1 MADCFGEIG
10 NSSNYVETIP
20 KIPNQQAPHVLRLI
34 KTSPKKPEDP
44 NFAEAKGNARKS
56 DFINYDIFYF
66 IACSIFV
73 FYCEATNISFW
84 KVISLGGRWSD
95 SQRFRDY
102 RE

>member
-34 KTSPKKPEDP
+34 KTSLKKPEDP

-66 IACSIFV
+66 IACSILYFIAKLLT
-73 FYCEATNISFW
+73 FHFGKLLA
-84 KVISLGGRWSD
+84 
-95 SQRFRDY
+95 
-102 RE
+102 